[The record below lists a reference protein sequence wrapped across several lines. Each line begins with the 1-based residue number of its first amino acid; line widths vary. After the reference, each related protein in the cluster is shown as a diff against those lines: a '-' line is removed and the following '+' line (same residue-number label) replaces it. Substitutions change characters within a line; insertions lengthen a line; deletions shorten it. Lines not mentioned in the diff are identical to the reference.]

1 MNIADVVTLARAG
14 FTADQIA
21 RMYATPAPVAQVAPA
36 PVAQV
41 APAPVAQVAPTPVAQ
56 VAPTPVAQVAPA
68 PVAQVAPTPVAQV
81 APTPVAQVAPAPV
94 AQVAPTPDN
103 NPVMEQLK
111 MLTATLQANAILN
124 SNQPKQETVDDILA
138 SIINPTK

>member
-41 APAPVAQVAPTPVAQ
+41 APAP
-56 VAPTPVAQVAPA
+56 
-68 PVAQVAPTPVAQV
+68 
-81 APTPVAQVAPAPV
+81 
-94 AQVAPTPDN
+94 N

-111 MLTATLQANAILN
+111 LLTNTLQANAILN

-138 SIINPTK
+138 SIINPTKAN

>member
-36 PVAQV
+36 P
-41 APAPVAQVAPTPVAQ
+41 
-56 VAPTPVAQVAPA
+56 
-68 PVAQVAPTPVAQV
+68 
-81 APTPVAQVAPAPV
+81 
-94 AQVAPTPDN
+94 N

-111 MLTATLQANAILN
+111 LLTNTLQANAILN

-138 SIINPTK
+138 SIINPTKAN

>member
-41 APAPVAQVAPTPVAQ
+41 APAPVAQVAPAPVAP
-56 VAPTPVAQVAPA
+56 APVAQVAPA
-68 PVAQVAPTPVAQV
+68 PVAQVAPA
-81 APTPVAQVAPAPV
+81 PVAQVAPA
-94 AQVAPTPDN
+94 PDN

-111 MLTATLQANAILN
+111 LLTNTLQANAILN
-124 SNQPKQETVDDILA
+124 SSQPKQETVDDILA
-138 SIINPTK
+138 SIINPTKAN

>member
-21 RMYATPAPVAQVAPA
+21 RMYATPAPVAPAPVAQVAPA

-41 APAPVAQVAPTPVAQ
+41 APAPVAQVAPA
-56 VAPTPVAQVAPA
+56 PVAQVAPA
-68 PVAQVAPTPVAQV
+68 PVAQVAP
-81 APTPVAQVAPAPV
+81 APV
-94 AQVAPTPDN
+94 AQVAPDN

-111 MLTATLQANAILN
+111 LLTNTIQANAILN
-124 SNQPKQETVDDILA
+124 SNQPKPETVDDILA
-138 SIINPTK
+138 SIINPTKAN

>member
-36 PVAQV
+36 
-41 APAPVAQVAPTPVAQ
+41 
-56 VAPTPVAQVAPA
+56 PVAQVAPA

>member
-21 RMYATPAPVAQVAPA
+21 RMYATPAPVAPVAPASVAQVAPA

-41 APAPVAQVAPTPVAQ
+41 APAPVAQVAPA
-56 VAPTPVAQVAPA
+56 PVAQVAPA
-68 PVAQVAPTPVAQV
+68 
-81 APTPVAQVAPAPV
+81 
-94 AQVAPTPDN
+94 PDN

-111 MLTATLQANAILN
+111 MLTNTLQANAILN
-124 SNQPKQETVDDILA
+124 SNQPKPETVDDILA
-138 SIINPTK
+138 SIINPTKAN

>member
-14 FTADQIA
+14 FTAEQIA

-41 APAPVAQVAPTPVAQ
+41 APAPVAQVAPA
-56 VAPTPVAQVAPA
+56 PVAQVAPA
-68 PVAQVAPTPVAQV
+68 
-81 APTPVAQVAPAPV
+81 
-94 AQVAPTPDN
+94 PDN

-111 MLTATLQANAILN
+111 MLTNTLQANAILN
-124 SNQPKQETVDDILA
+124 SNQPKPETVDDILA
-138 SIINPTK
+138 SIINPTKAN